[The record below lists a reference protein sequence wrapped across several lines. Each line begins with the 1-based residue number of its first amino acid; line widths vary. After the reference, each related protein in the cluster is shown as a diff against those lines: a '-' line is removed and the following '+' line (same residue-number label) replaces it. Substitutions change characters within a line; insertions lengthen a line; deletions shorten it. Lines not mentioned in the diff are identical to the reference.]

1 MTNIHFG
8 LSGHFAMRV
17 SGGARGTVTLA
28 EFDNLILD
36 AGLNRLGTG
45 GVANC
50 CQVGTG
56 TSAPAVTDTT
66 LQAYL
71 VGTSTIQADSA
82 QSYVAGP
89 PAYVTMS
96 RTFRFGTGVA
106 AGNLT
111 EVGVGW
117 ATASGSLFSRAR
129 IVDGGGSPTTISVLS
144 DETLDVVYTLRAY
157 VPADATGSV
166 TLAGTSYGYTM
177 RWAGVGS
184 TIPNLNSLMYQG
196 MQCYTSSSSFYG
208 STSTILS
215 ATADITPLLLGTPG
229 QIAASGYANNSY
241 KRSLTATQA
250 LNQGNVGGTRT
261 AYLAFSPAIGY
272 SNVSAVQCEFSAAVP
287 KDATKVWTLNYE
299 VSWGRAP

>member
-1 MTNIHFG
+1 
-8 LSGHFAMRV
+8 MRV

-196 MQCYTSSSSFYG
+196 TV
-208 STSTILS
+208 L
-215 ATADITPLLLGTPG
+215 P
-229 QIAASGYANNSY
+229 AAH
-241 KRSLTATQA
+241 RSMVQRPPFSRPRPT
-250 LNQGNVGGTRT
+250 
-261 AYLAFSPAIGY
+261 SPAALRYAWPNRGVWLRKQQLQAIADGNA
-272 SNVSAVQCEFSAAVP
+272 SAESGERRWNTDRLSRVLTSHRVLECVSRAVRVFGAVP

-299 VSWGRAP
+299 VSWGQAP